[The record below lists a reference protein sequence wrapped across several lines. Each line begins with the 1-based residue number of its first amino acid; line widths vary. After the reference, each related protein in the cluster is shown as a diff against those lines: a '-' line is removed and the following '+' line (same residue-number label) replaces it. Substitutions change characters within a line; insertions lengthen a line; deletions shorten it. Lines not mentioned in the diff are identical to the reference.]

1 MIRFLANLFPYLALL
16 LLPFA
21 LLDIRLPVPG
31 LQVRISDFYLLGLT
45 GCFLI
50 AYRDALPWLVKCI
63 GPFVP
68 FIAYI
73 ILHSIITG
81 KPGNAVESVQW
92 ILVLLW
98 VPLFSYAMKNGDDRI
113 LKALLLS
120 LAFVAVYV
128 AVSHIMMGQMTRY
141 KYMGDA
147 KYAFGLFALL
157 AFLSLARY
165 GGILRLLL
173 LVIAI
178 ILSVLSKERTGA
190 VVSVASLLLIFPLLM
205 LGVGNLLVSSVLFGA
220 KLVVLCSGFIV
231 FSLLTD
237 NLSIRYYLD
246 EESARWES
254 DLHRSNLINNGV
266 EIYLN
271 NPIFGVGARELNVH
285 MRDYYIDDRLALY
298 THNFYLDFW
307 VEYGL
312 VGVLL
317 FFVPVFMSIFSV
329 NVRHSSA
336 KLLLPLVFYCFA
348 APTFMANGTTT
359 MLIYLTGLAI
369 LIALQPAR
377 VQIAESVPTGQVAG
391 ISRV

>member
-1 MIRFLANLFPYLALL
+1 MSGPAGVAW
-16 LLPFA
+16 
-21 LLDIRLPVPG
+21 
-31 LQVRISDFYLLGLT
+31 QV
-45 GCFLI
+45 
-50 AYRDALPWLVKCI
+50 
-63 GPFVP
+63 
-68 FIAYI
+68 
-73 ILHSIITG
+73 
-81 KPGNAVESVQW
+81 
-92 ILVLLW
+92 
-98 VPLFSYAMKNGDDRI
+98 
-113 LKALLLS
+113 
-120 LAFVAVYV
+120 
-128 AVSHIMMGQMTRY
+128 
-141 KYMGDA
+141 
-147 KYAFGLFALL
+147 
-157 AFLSLARY
+157 
-165 GGILRLLL
+165 
-173 LVIAI
+173 VIAI